1 MAGKKIKKRPRNNE
15 ERTTKHHE
23 SLLMIIVVVVVV
35 GSDAYINDG
44 KMLPRSFTIFDNKVL
59 IIKFL
64 GGVVIIIIFSSTLVV
79 CIVNSF
85 RGELQIKKFNV
96 FVVQGQSMFA
106 GSGGRKRKCGL
117 SSLLLL

>member
-1 MAGKKIKKRPRNNE
+1 MVQGFF
-15 ERTTKHHE
+15 TTE

-35 GSDAYINDG
+35 GSDANINDG

-59 IIKFL
+59 IKFL

-79 CIVNSF
+79 CIVNSI
-85 RGELQIKKFNV
+85 RGELQIKKINV

-117 SSLLLL
+117 SSLLLLR

>member
-1 MAGKKIKKRPRNNE
+1 MQGFF
-15 ERTTKHHE
+15 TTE

-35 GSDAYINDG
+35 GSDANINDG

-59 IIKFL
+59 IKFL
-64 GGVVIIIIFSSTLVV
+64 GGVVIIIIIFSSTLVV

-117 SSLLLL
+117 SSLLLLR